1 MHEVLAVT
9 RDSSSG
15 VTSRQLPEWIVRLDR
30 QFIGFTR
37 RHSMTVLRVALGVVF
52 VWFGALKIFGVS
64 PVADLVAKTAYFLPP
79 KPTVIG
85 MGVLEVLI
93 GIGLLTAFAIRI
105 TMLLFFVQMFAT
117 FLTVV
122 TQPHLVFQDSN
133 PLELSVFGEFLAKN
147 LVLIAAGFA
156 IASAVPTTGA
166 NEKPNEFLTRRADS

>member
-1 MHEVLAVT
+1 MHEVLVT
-9 RDSSSG
+9 RASSSG
-15 VTSRQLPEWIVRLDR
+15 ATSGRIPKRIVRLDR
-30 QFIGFTR
+30 KFIEFTR
-37 RHSMTVLRVALGVVF
+37 RYSMTVLRVALGVVF

-79 KPTVIG
+79 KPTVFG

-93 GIGLLTAFAIRI
+93 GIGLLTAFAIRV

-156 IASAVPTTGA
+156 IVSSVPKTGE
-166 NEKPNEFLTRRADS
+166 NEKHNNS

>member
-1 MHEVLAVT
+1 MT
-9 RDSSSG
+9 RDASRG
-15 VTSRQLPEWIVRLDR
+15 VTTRQLPKWIIRLDR
-30 QFIGFTR
+30 TFIEFTR
-37 RHSMTVLRVALGVVF
+37 RHSMTILRVTLGVAF

-79 KPTVIG
+79 KPTIVG

-93 GIGLLTAFAIRI
+93 GIGLLTAFAIRV

-117 FLTVV
+117 FLTVI
-122 TQPHLVFQDSN
+122 TQPHMVFQDSN

-156 IASAVPTTGA
+156 IVSAVPKTGE
-166 NEKPNEFLTRRADS
+166 NEKPQEFLTRRAASKQT